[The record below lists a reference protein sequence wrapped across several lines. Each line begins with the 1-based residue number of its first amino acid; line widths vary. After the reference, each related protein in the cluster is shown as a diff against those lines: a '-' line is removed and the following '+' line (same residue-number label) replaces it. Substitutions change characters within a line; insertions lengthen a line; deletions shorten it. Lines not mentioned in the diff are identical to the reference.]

1 MFFYF
6 YFQET
11 HQLTKHVT
19 KTLNTVFSFVIF
31 CLFPLTLLI
40 VWGNYIL
47 IYIFL
52 FFIIIIF
59 YFYGGEALV
68 TYLYIFSFFRQIRQV
83 QCIKWNKRKARKPS
97 KNSFNYNLLIALLP
111 VTKQIFVFIDTF
123 SLGLSAQFF
132 SLFAIQKEYLSFC
145 FNKSLW
151 DNYRCWLLNMLCR
164 QSDMEL
170 QSLASVSNRWARS
183 WVRLFA
189 LSWSHDNYKTQH
201 TRNEIICKLCFFYL
215 C

>member
-19 KTLNTVFSFVIF
+19 KTVNAVFSFVIF

-47 IYIFL
+47 IYIF
-52 FFIIIIF
+52 FYHNFF
-59 YFYGGEALV
+59 YFYGGEARV

-83 QCIKWNKRKARKPS
+83 QCIKWNKWKARKPS

-123 SLGLSAQFF
+123 SLGFSAQFF
-132 SLFAIQKEYLSFC
+132 SLFAHQKEYF
-145 FNKSLW
+145 
-151 DNYRCWLLNMLCR
+151 
-164 QSDMEL
+164 
-170 QSLASVSNRWARS
+170 
-183 WVRLFA
+183 
-189 LSWSHDNYKTQH
+189 
-201 TRNEIICKLCFFYL
+201 
-215 C
+215 

>member
-19 KTLNTVFSFVIF
+19 KTVNAVFSFVKF
-31 CLFPLTLLI
+31 CLFPLTLLM

-47 IYIFL
+47 TFFYFLL
-52 FFIIIIF
+52 FFSY
-59 YFYGGEALV
+59 YFYGGEARV

-83 QCIKWNKRKARKPS
+83 QCIKWNKWKARKPS

-123 SLGLSAQFF
+123 SLGLSTSSFPHSPTKRNISAFV
-132 SLFAIQKEYLSFC
+132 STNLFETTTDVGS
-145 FNKSLW
+145 
-151 DNYRCWLLNMLCR
+151 
-164 QSDMEL
+164 
-170 QSLASVSNRWARS
+170 
-183 WVRLFA
+183 
-189 LSWSHDNYKTQH
+189 
-201 TRNEIICKLCFFYL
+201 
-215 C
+215 